1 MKSQKEYEAYDTY
14 ETSAEKKPAKNY
26 YRKSDGGGMFI
37 DGLPDEGEYTPG
49 EIRSKINDI
58 KNLEQKEKDENNGKM
73 ISDSYLSD
81 EEINKTVN
89 KVKAGMALYTVAFA
103 AAIIAGRASHCAGLL
118 IGLLLLSLSIMLF
131 RNKQPEGYNQNS
143 SKYMGAALGISG
155 LMMIIFNLFFKDD
168 TATVPM
174 VFVLFIAIVAAGY
187 LQNAENTEYMVE
199 NAKELIQAVCVD
211 IEEKIVTNDEGSRY
225 IERYPVFE
233 IEYKGMH
240 KRLKAR
246 FKYTNPPSI
255 GTKRIIHINPD
266 NLDEWYDPQNMK
278 QM

>member
-103 AAIIAGRASHCAGLL
+103 AAIIAS
-118 IGLLLLSLSIMLF
+118 
-131 RNKQPEGYNQNS
+131 
-143 SKYMGAALGISG
+143 
-155 LMMIIFNLFFKDD
+155 
-168 TATVPM
+168 
-174 VFVLFIAIVAAGY
+174 
-187 LQNAENTEYMVE
+187 
-199 NAKELIQAVCVD
+199 
-211 IEEKIVTNDEGSRY
+211 
-225 IERYPVFE
+225 
-233 IEYKGMH
+233 
-240 KRLKAR
+240 
-246 FKYTNPPSI
+246 
-255 GTKRIIHINPD
+255 
-266 NLDEWYDPQNMK
+266 
-278 QM
+278 